1 MADVLIRDLA
11 PELISA
17 LENKAVALGISRVE
31 LMRRALNREVGVI
44 TQSVTEQHLI
54 GLLELLPDLDNAEIM
69 SDAWR

>member
-69 SDAWR
+69 RDAWQ